1 MFALIDCNNF
11 YVSCERVFD
20 PKLNSK
26 PVIVLSNNDG
36 CAISRSNEAK
46 ALGIP
51 MGAPAFKYEKIFR
64 KNNVQIFSSNFSLY
78 GDMSSR
84 VMSILS
90 KFTPNIE
97 IYSIDEAFLKFEGFE
112 NYDLESYCQEI
123 KNMVFKWTGVPISV
137 GVAPTKALAKV
148 ANRIAKKFPNQTKG
162 VYLINSNC
170 KRIKAL
176 KWLNIGDVW
185 GIGFRHAKRLINIRI
200 NTAYDFINLEDN
212 WVRKNM
218 SVVGLRLKK
227 ELEGKSVL
235 DLEEVRSPKKAIATT
250 RSFEGTITDYE
261 KIKERISTFAI
272 CCAEKLRAQNSN
284 CNSIYVFI
292 RSNKFQKNK
301 AQYRNGILM
310 TIPFSTNSNMVISKY
325 AIEGLKKIFKPGI
338 NYKKAG
344 TIVLGLDSSE
354 NHQLNLFEN
363 EDPKHKYLMKTIDFI
378 QKKEGQ
384 SKIKLAS
391 QDLKKRW
398 KMKQEKLSPNYTCK
412 VNEIIKVK

>member
-11 YVSCERVFD
+11 YVSCERVFN
-20 PKLNSK
+20 PKLNNK
-26 PVIVLSNNDG
+26 PVVVLSNNDG

-51 MGAPAFKYEKIFR
+51 MGAPAFKYEKVFR
-64 KNNVQIFSSNFSLY
+64 KNNVEVFSSNFPLY

-84 VMSILS
+84 VMNILS

-97 IYSIDEAFLKFEGFE
+97 VYSIDEAFLKFDGFE
-112 NYDLESYCQEI
+112 NYDLQSYCEEI
-123 KNMVFKWTGVPISV
+123 KKTVEKWTGIPISI
-137 GVAPTKALAKV
+137 GVAPTKALSKV
-148 ANRIAKKFPNQTKG
+148 ANRISKKFPNQTKG
-162 VYLINSNC
+162 VYLINSEER
-170 KRIKAL
+170 KIKAL
-176 KWLNIGDVW
+176 KWLKIQDVW
-185 GIGFRHAKRLINIRI
+185 GIGFKHTERLKNIKI
-200 NTAYDFINLEDN
+200 NTAYNFINLQDN

-218 SVVGLRLKK
+218 SVVGVRLKK
-227 ELEGKSVL
+227 ELEGNSIL

-250 RSFEGTITDYE
+250 RSFKGTITDYE

-272 CCAEKLRAQNSN
+272 CCAEKLRSQNSN
-284 CNSIYVFI
+284 CNSIYVFV

-301 AQYRNGILM
+301 TQYRNGILM
-310 TIPFSTNSNMVISKY
+310 TLPFSTNSNIVISKY
-325 AIEGLKKIFKPGI
+325 AIQGLKKIFKEDI

-344 TIVLGLDSSE
+344 TIVMGLDSSE
-354 NHQLNLFEN
+354 NHQLNLFESEN
-363 EDPKHKYLMKTIDFI
+363 PKHKYLMKTIDYI

-391 QDLKKRW
+391 QDLRKRW

-412 VNEIIKVK
+412 INEIVRVK